1 MSEQTC
7 PECGAVLIENQTCE
21 MVFNE
26 FLSLEFT
33 DPEYGQVHLLTVAC
47 YMIQH
52 GRYTDEALLWIAK
65 QLRDYL
71 EKSLPA
77 EQIRRQAAIEAD
89 QSQRTWQITRGLGD
103 PPQAYIPWSMT
114 IIDVA
119 AQYRDPD
126 SYRQLVEEWARRTLS
141 EMQPLISR

>member
-7 PECGAVLIENQTCE
+7 PECGAILQGNLTCE
-21 MVFNE
+21 SVFNE
-26 FLSLEFT
+26 FLNLELT
-33 DPEYGQVHLLTVAC
+33 SAAYGQVHLLTVAC

-52 GRYTDEALLWIAK
+52 GRYTDEALLWIEK
-65 QLRDYL
+65 RLRDYL
-71 EKSLPA
+71 EKGLPV
-77 EQIRRQAAIEAD
+77 ERIRQQAAYETS
-89 QSQRTWQITRGLGD
+89 QNQRTWKATRRPDD